1 MIPGISSLSLST
13 GYVLAGLLS
22 CDLQTAPDINVQF
35 KNTPLKIDNTK
46 SSADLSQKKT
56 HSLSPQYGSEFP
68 IVSGVTSGNFQ
79 IGYNAKLAI
88 SSFPSSNDACL
99 WVKAVNITVIYV
111 PTVYISSDYEPG
123 SCQYDITE
131 EHEKHHVNIDII
143 TINEFL
149 PYIRKTAEN
158 VVSTWHGIGP
168 VNKNKLKSHKTA
180 LLKPLADALKK
191 VTDSL
196 QKTRNLRQQQ
206 VDSRREYR
214 YASTACQKKI
224 PARYR
229 KNKIFLYIFAY
240 LLADTALS
248 PL

>member
-22 CDLQTAPDINVQF
+22 CDPQTSPTVTLQFQ
-35 KNTPLKIDNTK
+35 NTPLKIDNTR
-46 SSADLSQKKT
+46 SSADLAQKKT
-56 HSLSPQYGSEFP
+56 HSLSPKYGAEFP

-79 IGYNAKLAI
+79 IGYKAKLAI
-88 SSFPSSNDACL
+88 SSSSSSNNVCL
-99 WVKAVNITVIYV
+99 WVKAVNITVTYAPI
-111 PTVYISSDYEPG
+111 VYISSDYKPE
-123 SCQYDITE
+123 SCQYAITE

-158 VVSTWHGIGP
+158 VVSTWHGTGP
-168 VNKNKLKSHKTA
+168 VDKNKLESHKTA
-180 LLKPLADALKK
+180 LLKPLAEALKK

-206 VDSRREYR
+206 VDSRSEYR

-224 PARYR
+224 PAR
-229 KNKIFLYIFAY
+229 
-240 LLADTALS
+240 
-248 PL
+248 